1 MAGFGGVARDR
12 RWEEGRNE
20 GSELTVREE
29 ELVAADQVR
38 VRIGDLESLCRQVFE
53 RLGLSADDASA
64 AAAVLVAADV
74 RGIPSHG
81 VGRLWRYVN
90 GLTTGLMLPDTPVEV
105 LVDTPSSLV
114 IHAHGAMGAP
124 VSVRAMAA
132 VIEKARTNG
141 AAFGCVRDSN
151 HFGIAGYYAMMAL
164 DADMLGFAMTNT
176 AALGVPTFGRQVMFG
191 TNPLAFA
198 APAGQERAFV
208 LDMSTTVVTRGKIE
222 VYEKL
227 GKALPQGWA
236 VDKTGHTASDAP
248 SLLDDMFHRL
258 GGGIL
263 PLGGEGEEFSG
274 YKGYG
279 LAIMVDILCGVLCG
293 APTGPDLA
301 DTETSSARVGHFF
314 GAIRI
319 DRFRDPQA
327 FRQDMDRLLAGL
339 RACPPADGQER
350 VYFAGQKE
358 FEHEAECQRLG
369 VPVLRQTYDQICA
382 IGREYGVDALPLV

>member
-1 MAGFGGVARDR
+1 
-12 RWEEGRNE
+12 
-20 GSELTVREE
+20 VR
-29 ELVAADQVR
+29 VVVRQVR
-38 VRIGDLESLCRQVFE
+38 VRKEDLESLCQEVFQRQ
-53 RLGLSADDASA
+53 GLSRHDAEA

-81 VGRLWRYVN
+81 VGRLRRYVN
-90 GLTTGLMLPDTPVEV
+90 CLSTGLMLPDAPVEV

-124 VSVRAMAA
+124 VSVRAMSA
-132 VIEKARTNG
+132 VIEKARASG
-141 AAFGCVRDSN
+141 AAFAGVRDSN

-164 DADMLGFAMTNT
+164 ETDMLGIAMTNT

-198 APAGQERAFV
+198 APAGEERAFV

-222 VYEKL
+222 VYERL
-227 GKALPQGWA
+227 GKELPQGWA
-236 VDKTGHTASDAP
+236 VDKTGRSAKDAP
-248 SLLDDMFHRL
+248 SLLDDMFHRV

-279 LAIMVDILCGVLCG
+279 LAVMVDILCGVLCG
-293 APTGPDLA
+293 APFGPALA

-319 DRFRDPQA
+319 DTFRDPQA
-327 FRQDMDRLLAGL
+327 FRQDMDRMLAAL
-339 RACPPADGQER
+339 RACPPAEGAER

-358 FEHEAECQRLG
+358 FEHEAECLRLG
-369 VPVLRQTYDQICA
+369 VPLLEKTYQQLCEIA
-382 IGREYGVDALPLV
+382 REHGVDAPPAIEEPLG

>member
-1 MAGFGGVARDR
+1 MV
-12 RWEEGRNE
+12 EE
-20 GSELTVREE
+20 
-29 ELVAADQVR
+29 QVR
-38 VRIGDLESLCRQVFE
+38 VRIEDLVTLCQQVFE
-53 RLGLSADDASA
+53 KLGLAVEDASA

-90 GLTTGLMLPDTPVEV
+90 GLTTGLMLPDAPVEI
-105 LVDTPSSLV
+105 LADTPSSLV
-114 IHAHGAMGAP
+114 VHAHGAMGAP
-124 VSVRAMAA
+124 VSVRTMAGI
-132 VIEKARTNG
+132 IEKARTSG

-164 DADMLGFAMTNT
+164 EEDMLGIAMTNT

-198 APAGQERAFV
+198 APADQERAFV
-208 LDMSTTVVTRGKIE
+208 LDMSTTVVTRGKLE
-222 VYEKL
+222 VYERLEKP
-227 GKALPQGWA
+227 LPQGWA
-236 VDKTGHTASDAP
+236 VDKTGRSASDAP
-248 SLLDDMFHRL
+248 SLLEDMFYRV

-293 APTGPDLA
+293 APFGPELA
-301 DTETSSARVGHFF
+301 DTATSSARVGHFF

-319 DRFRDPQA
+319 DAYRDPQA

-339 RACPPADGQER
+339 RACPPAEGAER

-369 VPVLRQTYDQICA
+369 VPLLTKTYKQICE
-382 IGREYGVDALPLV
+382 IGREYGASVLPVV

>member
-1 MAGFGGVARDR
+1 M
-12 RWEEGRNE
+12 E
-20 GSELTVREE
+20 
-29 ELVAADQVR
+29 ADLVR
-38 VRIGDLESLCRQVFE
+38 VRKEELETFCRRVFQT
-53 RLGLSADDASA
+53 LGSSASDAEA

-81 VGRLWRYVN
+81 VARLQRYVN
-90 GLTTGLMLPDTPVEV
+90 GLKTGLMLTDAPVEV
-105 LVDTPSSLV
+105 LAETPSSVV

-124 VSVRAMAA
+124 VSVRTMER
-132 VIEKARTNG
+132 VIGKASANG

-164 DADMLGFAMTNT
+164 EKDMMGIAMTNT

-198 APAGQERAFV
+198 APADKERAFV

-222 VYEKL
+222 VYDRL
-227 GKALPQGWA
+227 GKDLPQGWA
-236 VDKTGHTASDAP
+236 VDKMGHSAQDAQ
-248 SLLDDMFHRL
+248 SLLEDMFYRV

-263 PLGGEGEEFSG
+263 PLGGEGEQFSG

-293 APTGPDLA
+293 APFGPDLA
-301 DTETSSARVGHFF
+301 DTATSSARVGHFF

-327 FRQDMDRLLAGL
+327 FRGDMDRMLQGL
-339 RACPPADGQER
+339 RHCPPAEGEAR

-358 FEHEAECQRLG
+358 FEHEAECLRLG
-369 VPVLRQTYDQICA
+369 VPLLVKTFDQLCE
-382 IGREYGVDALPLV
+382 IGREYGFAVPTPDRATTK